1 MFDFRYYHWK
11 LATCSIIS
19 ILLFFGCAEENA
31 EENKDS
37 SSSSSITYSSS
48 ITTYS
53 IGGTVTGLSG
63 FLVIQNNSADD
74 TVIEQTGTDNVS
86 FTFKTRISSG
96 SAYSVSVKLQPNT
109 QTCTASNA
117 SGTTS
122 DNISNITI
130 ACTSSSYNVSGTVSG
145 LTGLVVL
152 QNNGAEDLTVSNGSF
167 SFTNKINKGSA
178 YNVTVKTQPSPFT
191 CSAASNRG
199 LASDNM
205 SSVSIV
211 CAVRAYFLSGTSS
224 GLGST
229 TLGLQFDNETKT
241 LSDNG
246 SFSFSTP
253 VAEGGGYS
261 IYIPSQPDNRTCSVI
276 NGTRSNVTQDYTDL
290 KAVCWEYIDNVTS
303 GGINDNVSQ
312 NGSSPQLVEF
322 DSTLYSAWVEPS
334 SSDNKTR
341 IRVAKYNDNSSS
353 WSFVDS
359 SGINYKSFNSS
370 ATSQDASQPVLFVE
384 DKTTPSLF
392 MAWVEELAG
401 TSNVTIAKYINSSW
415 NYVTFINKNN
425 QALSSPHGVYHSFDS
440 SPYVTW
446 SELDNASVSQI
457 RVSKAT
463 GAFWD
468 GNGITGI
475 NDNTSRH
482 ATQPRLASLSSYLY
496 AIWTEI
502 GDNAT
507 GQIQVKVSSASST
520 SWTSVD
526 NSTASGI
533 NKNSSYNAEAP
544 EPTVFNSKLY
554 AAWQESNSNNVTQIR
569 VAVFNG
575 NITSPSWSFVDNGDS
590 TKGMNKIIDKDVNE
604 NASAP
609 RMTVFNSSL
618 YLTWLQEHG
627 LSKQMRLAKYNGN
640 DSSPEWT
647 VVDRYDELGIS
658 RFGLNYNILKV
669 AATPV
674 MAASSSKLYAAW
686 SEHDSSGK
694 TQIRVVKN
702 PF

>member
-1 MFDFRYYHWK
+1 MFYFQNYHWK
-11 LATCSIIS
+11 LAACSIIS
-19 ILLFFGCAEENA
+19 ILLFVGCAAEN
-31 EENKDS
+31 EDS
-37 SSSSSITYSSS
+37 STSSSTSFN
-48 ITTYS
+48 
-53 IGGTVTGLSG
+53 IGGTVTSLSG
-63 FLVIQNNSADD
+63 VLIIQNNSGDD
-74 TVIEQTGTDNVS
+74 TVVEQTGSGDVS
-86 FTFKTRISSG
+86 FTFKTSISSG
-96 SAYSVSVKLQPNT
+96 STYSVSVKLQPNS
-109 QTCTASNA
+109 QTCTVSNA

-122 DNISNITI
+122 QNISNITI

-145 LTGLVVL
+145 LTGSVVL
-152 QNNGAEDLTVSNGSF
+152 QNNGADDLTVSNGSF

-211 CAVRAYFLSGTSS
+211 CAVRAYFLSGTAS

-253 VAEGGGYS
+253 VAKGGGYS
-261 IYIPSQPDNRTCSVI
+261 IYIPSQPDNRTCSVT

-290 KAVCWEYIDNVTS
+290 KAVCWEYIDNITR

-322 DSTLYSAWVEPS
+322 ESTLYSAWVEPS

-341 IRVAKYNDNSSS
+341 IRVAKYIDNSSS
-353 WSFVDS
+353 WIFVDS
-359 SGINYKSFNSS
+359 SGINYRSFNSS

-384 DKTTPSLF
+384 DKTTPSLY

-401 TSNVTIAKYINSSW
+401 TSNVTVAKYINSSW

-425 QALSSPHGVYHSFDS
+425 QALTSPHGAYHSYDS

-507 GQIQVKVSSASST
+507 GQIRVKVSSASST
-520 SWTSVD
+520 NWTAVHD
-526 NSTASGI
+526 NTNSGI
-533 NKNSSYNAEAP
+533 NRNSSYNAEAP
-544 EPTVFNSKLY
+544 ELTVFSSKLY
-554 AAWQESNSNNVTQIR
+554 AAWQESNSNNVAQIR

-590 TKGMNKIIDKDVNE
+590 AKGMNKIIDKDVNE
-604 NASAP
+604 NATAP

-618 YLTWLQEHG
+618 YLTWLHEHG

-647 VVDRYDELGIS
+647 VVDRYDEFGVS

-686 SEHDSSGK
+686 SEPDNSSGK
-694 TQIRVVKN
+694 TQIRVVIN

>member
-1 MFDFRYYHWK
+1 MFYFRNYHWK
-11 LATCSIIS
+11 LITFFISS
-19 ILLFFGCAEENA
+19 ILLFFGCAAENT
-31 EENKDS
+31 DSGS
-37 SSSSSITYSSS
+37 SSS
-48 ITTYS
+48 TTYS

-63 FLVIQNNSADD
+63 VLVIQNNSADY
-74 TVIEQTGTDNVS
+74 TVIEQTGADDIS
-86 FTFKTRISSG
+86 FTFQDRVSSG

-109 QTCTASNA
+109 QTCTVSDA

-122 DNISNITI
+122 QNMSNIII
-130 ACTSSSYNVSGTVSG
+130 ACTSSSYSVSGTVSG
-145 LTGLVVL
+145 LTGSVVL
-152 QNNGAEDLTVSNGSF
+152 QNNGADDLTVSNGSF
-167 SFTNKINKGSA
+167 SFTSKVSKGSA

-211 CAVRAYFLSGTSS
+211 CAVRAYFLSGTTS

-229 TLGLQFDNETKT
+229 TIGLQFDNETKS

-246 SFSFSTP
+246 SFSYSTP

-276 NGTRSNVTQDYTDL
+276 NGTRSNVSQDYTDL
-290 KAVCWEYIDNVTS
+290 KAVCWEYIDNVTI

-312 NGSSPQLVEF
+312 TGSSPQLVEF
-322 DSTLYSAWVEPS
+322 ESALYSAWVEPS

-341 IRVAKYNDNSSS
+341 IRVAKYLDNTSS

-359 SGINYKSFNSS
+359 SGINNKSFDSS
-370 ATSQDASQPVLFVE
+370 RTSQDASQPVLFVE
-384 DKTTPSLF
+384 DKTSPSLF

-401 TSNVTIAKYINSSW
+401 TSYVSIARYINSSW
-415 NYVTFINKNN
+415 NSYALINKDN

-446 SELDNASVSQI
+446 SELDNASVRQI

-507 GQIQVKVSSASST
+507 GQIRVKVSSASST

-526 NSTASGI
+526 NSTAVDNSTTSGI
-533 NKNSSYNAEAP
+533 NRNSSYNAEAP
-544 EPTVFNSKLY
+544 ELSVFNSKLY

-590 TKGMNKIIDKDVNE
+590 TKGLNMIIDMDVNE
-604 NASAP
+604 NATAP
-609 RMTVFNSSL
+609 RMTVFDSSL
-618 YLTWLQEHG
+618 YLTWLQEDG

-658 RFGLNYNILKV
+658 RFGLNSNILKV

-686 SEHDSSGK
+686 SEPDSSGK